1 MKLKITVRGLNMK
14 LIAFIALI
22 LLTGCAA
29 KSDKAPSS
37 LSEQYKNDLAIC
49 KKDVAKEMT
58 RTTAGSGIDS
68 NTMNNTNA
76 VLREEELT
84 NLCMMAKDVY

>member
-1 MKLKITVRGLNMK
+1 MK

-29 KSDKAPSS
+29 KSDKARSS
-37 LSEQYKNDLAIC
+37 MSEQYKNDLAIC
-49 KKDVAKEMT
+49 KKDVAKEMA
-58 RTTAGSGIDS
+58 RTTAGSAIDS
-68 NTMNNTNA
+68 NTNTNA
-76 VLREEELT
+76 ALREEELT

>member
-1 MKLKITVRGLNMK
+1 MK
-14 LIAFIALI
+14 LIAFITVI

-37 LSEQYKNDLAIC
+37 MSEQYKNDLAIC
-49 KKDVAKEMT
+49 KKVVAKEMA
-58 RTTAGSGIDS
+58 RTTTGSAIDS
-68 NTMNNTNA
+68 KANTNA
-76 VLREEELT
+76 ALREEELI

>member
-1 MKLKITVRGLNMK
+1 MKLKTTVSGLNMK

-37 LSEQYKNDLAIC
+37 MSEQYKNDLAIC
-49 KKDVAKEMT
+49 KKDVAKEMA
-58 RTTAGSGIDS
+58 RSTAGSAIDS
-68 NTMNNTNA
+68 NANTNA
-76 VLREEELT
+76 ALREEELT